1 MSKKVLRINAD
12 AKKYQAEQEAE
23 GIRAKGIAE
32 AEGIDKKAEAMAK
45 MKDAS
50 ILEMYFNILPDIAA
64 NVAKPLE
71 NIDKITMYREGNTAK
86 LVEDITKS
94 TTQITEGLTQSL
106 GFDIKSV
113 LAGALSAKIL
123 SNDNKDENAQDT
135 AKDDSKVTS
144 QEDY

>member
-1 MSKKVLRINAD
+1 
-12 AKKYQAEQEAE
+12 
-23 GIRAKGIAE
+23 
-32 AEGIDKKAEAMAK
+32 

-71 NIDKITMYREGNTAK
+71 SIDRITMYGEGNTAK

-113 LAGALSAKIL
+113 LAGALGAKVL
-123 SNDNKDENAQDT
+123 DKDKENKNEGGNTT
-135 AKDDSKVTS
+135 AD
-144 QEDY
+144 EDY